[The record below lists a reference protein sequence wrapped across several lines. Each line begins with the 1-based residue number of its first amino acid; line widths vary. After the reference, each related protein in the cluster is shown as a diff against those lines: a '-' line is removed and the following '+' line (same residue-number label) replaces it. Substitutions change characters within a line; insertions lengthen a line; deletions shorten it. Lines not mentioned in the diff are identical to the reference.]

1 MSVKNIQKLA
11 SLHDYFLKHVNK
23 SKLKECRFRLD
34 LIDANFKS
42 IQKIFWDYPFT
53 IKKGVMPKT
62 VMIKGEGAGIKVLDF
77 LAIVANKLGSR
88 RCKVVRARVMN
99 VTNDYYL
106 SVLNDGRIII
116 DID

>member
-11 SLHDYFLKHVNK
+11 SLHAHFVNHVDK

-34 LIDANFKS
+34 LVDANFKR
-42 IQKIFWDYPFT
+42 IKEIFWNYPFT
-53 IKKGVMPKT
+53 VKKGAMLNT
-62 VMIKGEGAGIKVLDF
+62 VIVKGEGVGIEVLDF
-77 LAIVANKLGSR
+77 LAIIADKLRNK

-99 VTNDYYL
+99 ATNDYYL
-106 SVLNDGRIII
+106 SVLNDSRMII

>member
-1 MSVKNIQKLA
+1 VSVKTIQKLA
-11 SLHDYFLKHVNK
+11 SLHAHFSKRVNK

-34 LIDANFKS
+34 LVDANFKQ
-42 IQKIFWDYPFT
+42 IQKIFCDFPFT
-53 IKKGVMPKT
+53 IKKGVMLNN

-77 LAIVANKLGSR
+77 LAIIADKLSNK

-99 VTNDYYL
+99 ATNDYYL
-106 SVLNDGRIII
+106 SVLNDRRIII